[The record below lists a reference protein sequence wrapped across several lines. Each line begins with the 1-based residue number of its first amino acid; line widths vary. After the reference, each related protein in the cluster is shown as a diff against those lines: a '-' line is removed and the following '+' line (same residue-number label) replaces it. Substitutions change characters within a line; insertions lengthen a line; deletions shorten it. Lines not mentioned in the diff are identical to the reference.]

1 MLAGLELA
9 GLELNG
15 PNGEPVL
22 RLSSRV
28 GRVLGSVYVNGT
40 SGSLQHDALAS
51 GEAFASFHLQQLFYD
66 VRSFRRFP
74 RISISGKTL
83 SWYYPEPQGNQ
94 VTMAGYITYGVR

>member
-1 MLAGLELA
+1 MLAGLEIYGPSGELA
-9 GLELNG
+9 LGLG
-15 PNGEPVL
+15 
-22 RLSSRV
+22 SRV
-28 GRVLGSVYVNGT
+28 GRVLGSVYINGT
-40 SGSLQHDALAS
+40 SGSLQHDALAT

-74 RISISGKTL
+74 RITISGNTL